1 MNLQTF
7 NRGGIH
13 PPDGKALAKDKP
25 IQILMPK
32 EGSLL
37 VYPMSQHIGAPCEPV
52 VAKGDRVLVGQ
63 KIAEAG
69 GFVSAP
75 IHASVSGTVKDIKP
89 MATPSGAMVKSIII
103 ENDGLYEEDPS
114 IGKDTDYK
122 SFSNEKILE
131 KVKEAGIV
139 GLGGAG
145 FPTHVKLNPPKD
157 CKIDTVIVNG
167 AECEPYLTTDYRLLM
182 EQPEKV
188 VKGLEII
195 LKLFPDATGYIAIEN
210 NKPDAIEKVVK
221 TVGNNPRIKVLA
233 LMTKYPQ
240 GSEKQLINAVT
251 GREVP
256 SGALPANA
264 GCIVD
269 NVDTVVAIETAVCE
283 DRPLMRRI
291 VTLTGDA
298 ANNPGNYEIRIGMNM
313 NELIEMAGGLKED
326 LGKIIAGGPMMG
338 PAMFSTDCP
347 FIKTSSALLC
357 LTKKSAELPPESN
370 CIRCAKCI
378 NACPMGLMPAKL
390 NKLALAKDYE
400 GFAAN
405 NGLDCIECGSCS
417 YVCPAKRHL
426 TQTLRICKRETMAIM
441 RAKAQKK

>member
-114 IGKDTDYK
+114 IGKDTDYE

-157 CKIDTVIVNG
+157 CKIDTPI
-167 AECEPYLTTDYRLLM
+167 
-182 EQPEKV
+182 
-188 VKGLEII
+188 
-195 LKLFPDATGYIAIEN
+195 
-210 NKPDAIEKVVK
+210 
-221 TVGNNPRIKVLA
+221 
-233 LMTKYPQ
+233 
-240 GSEKQLINAVT
+240 
-251 GREVP
+251 
-256 SGALPANA
+256 
-264 GCIVD
+264 
-269 NVDTVVAIETAVCE
+269 
-283 DRPLMRRI
+283 
-291 VTLTGDA
+291 
-298 ANNPGNYEIRIGMNM
+298 
-313 NELIEMAGGLKED
+313 
-326 LGKIIAGGPMMG
+326 
-338 PAMFSTDCP
+338 
-347 FIKTSSALLC
+347 
-357 LTKKSAELPPESN
+357 
-370 CIRCAKCI
+370 
-378 NACPMGLMPAKL
+378 
-390 NKLALAKDYE
+390 
-400 GFAAN
+400 
-405 NGLDCIECGSCS
+405 
-417 YVCPAKRHL
+417 
-426 TQTLRICKRETMAIM
+426 
-441 RAKAQKK
+441 

>member
-37 VYPMSQHIGAPCEPV
+37 VYPMSQHIGAPCEPI

-114 IGKDTDYK
+114 IGKDTDYE

-188 VKGLEII
+188 VKGLEIL
-195 LKLFPDATGYIAIEN
+195 LKLFPDATGYIAIEH

-240 GSEKQLINAVT
+240 GS
-251 GREVP
+251 
-256 SGALPANA
+256 
-264 GCIVD
+264 
-269 NVDTVVAIETAVCE
+269 
-283 DRPLMRRI
+283 
-291 VTLTGDA
+291 
-298 ANNPGNYEIRIGMNM
+298 
-313 NELIEMAGGLKED
+313 
-326 LGKIIAGGPMMG
+326 
-338 PAMFSTDCP
+338 
-347 FIKTSSALLC
+347 
-357 LTKKSAELPPESN
+357 
-370 CIRCAKCI
+370 
-378 NACPMGLMPAKL
+378 
-390 NKLALAKDYE
+390 
-400 GFAAN
+400 
-405 NGLDCIECGSCS
+405 
-417 YVCPAKRHL
+417 
-426 TQTLRICKRETMAIM
+426 
-441 RAKAQKK
+441 

>member
-1 MNLQTF
+1 
-7 NRGGIH
+7 
-13 PPDGKALAKDKP
+13 
-25 IQILMPK
+25 
-32 EGSLL
+32 
-37 VYPMSQHIGAPCEPV
+37 
-52 VAKGDRVLVGQ
+52 
-63 KIAEAG
+63 
-69 GFVSAP
+69 
-75 IHASVSGTVKDIKP
+75 
-89 MATPSGAMVKSIII
+89 
-103 ENDGLYEEDPS
+103 
-114 IGKDTDYK
+114 
-122 SFSNEKILE
+122 
-131 KVKEAGIV
+131 
-139 GLGGAG
+139 
-145 FPTHVKLNPPKD
+145 
-157 CKIDTVIVNG
+157 
-167 AECEPYLTTDYRLLM
+167 M

-291 VTLTGDA
+291 VTLTGKA

-313 NELIEMAGGLKED
+313 NELIEMAGGLNED

-357 LTKKSAELPPESN
+357 LTKKDADFHLKATVFVVLSVSTPVQWVLCLLSL
-370 CIRCAKCI
+370 ISSLLQRTTKVLLLTTVLI
-378 NACPMGLMPAKL
+378 VL
-390 NKLALAKDYE
+390 NVVLALM
-400 GFAAN
+400 
-405 NGLDCIECGSCS
+405 
-417 YVCPAKRHL
+417 YVQL
-426 TQTLRICKRETMAIM
+426 NVTLLRLSESVSVK
-441 RAKAQKK
+441 QWLL

>member
-1 MNLQTF
+1 MF
-7 NRGGIH
+7 NGAAANGARAFWTKRELFAIHRIGKGIH
-13 PPDGKALAKDKP
+13 
-25 IQILMPK
+25 
-32 EGSLL
+32 LL
-37 VYPMSQHIGAPCEPV
+37 FNDV
-52 VAKGDRVLVGQ
+52 
-63 KIAEAG
+63 G
-69 GFVSAP
+69 GFT
-75 IHASVSGTVKDIKP
+75 HAAGKEP
-89 MATPSGAMVKSIII
+89 RGF
-103 ENDGLYEEDPS
+103 ENGR
-114 IGKDTDYK
+114 T
-122 SFSNEKILE
+122 N
-131 KVKEAGIV
+131 
-139 GLGGAG
+139 
-145 FPTHVKLNPPKD
+145 
-157 CKIDTVIVNG
+157 
-167 AECEPYLTTDYRLLM
+167 LTIAVACRHTTGR
-182 EQPEKV
+182 
-188 VKGLEII
+188 I

>member
-1 MNLQTF
+1 
-7 NRGGIH
+7 
-13 PPDGKALAKDKP
+13 
-25 IQILMPK
+25 
-32 EGSLL
+32 
-37 VYPMSQHIGAPCEPV
+37 
-52 VAKGDRVLVGQ
+52 
-63 KIAEAG
+63 
-69 GFVSAP
+69 
-75 IHASVSGTVKDIKP
+75 

-114 IGKDTDYK
+114 IGKDTDYE

-269 NVDTVVAIETAVCE
+269 NVDTVVAIETAVC
-283 DRPLMRRI
+283 RRQ
-291 VTLTGDA
+291 TFNA
-298 ANNPGNYEIRIGMNM
+298 SYRY
-313 NELIEMAGGLKED
+313 
-326 LGKIIAGGPMMG
+326 
-338 PAMFSTDCP
+338 
-347 FIKTSSALLC
+347 
-357 LTKKSAELPPESN
+357 
-370 CIRCAKCI
+370 I
-378 NACPMGLMPAKL
+378 NW
-390 NKLALAKDYE
+390 
-400 GFAAN
+400 
-405 NGLDCIECGSCS
+405 
-417 YVCPAKRHL
+417 
-426 TQTLRICKRETMAIM
+426 
-441 RAKAQKK
+441 

>member
-1 MNLQTF
+1 
-7 NRGGIH
+7 
-13 PPDGKALAKDKP
+13 
-25 IQILMPK
+25 
-32 EGSLL
+32 
-37 VYPMSQHIGAPCEPV
+37 
-52 VAKGDRVLVGQ
+52 
-63 KIAEAG
+63 
-69 GFVSAP
+69 
-75 IHASVSGTVKDIKP
+75 
-89 MATPSGAMVKSIII
+89 
-103 ENDGLYEEDPS
+103 
-114 IGKDTDYK
+114 
-122 SFSNEKILE
+122 
-131 KVKEAGIV
+131 
-139 GLGGAG
+139 
-145 FPTHVKLNPPKD
+145 
-157 CKIDTVIVNG
+157 
-167 AECEPYLTTDYRLLM
+167 
-182 EQPEKV
+182 
-188 VKGLEII
+188 
-195 LKLFPDATGYIAIEN
+195 
-210 NKPDAIEKVVK
+210 
-221 TVGNNPRIKVLA
+221 
-233 LMTKYPQ
+233 MTKYPQ

-400 GFAAN
+400 VLLLTTVLIVLNVVLA
-405 NGLDCIECGSCS
+405 LM
-417 YVCPAKRHL
+417 YVQL
-426 TQTLRICKRETMAIM
+426 NVTLLRLSEFVSVK
-441 RAKAQKK
+441 QWLL

>member
-114 IGKDTDYK
+114 IGKDTDYE

-221 TVGNNPRIKVLA
+221 TVGNNPRIKVL
-233 LMTKYPQ
+233 
-240 GSEKQLINAVT
+240 
-251 GREVP
+251 
-256 SGALPANA
+256 
-264 GCIVD
+264 
-269 NVDTVVAIETAVCE
+269 VAIETAVCE

-291 VTLTGDA
+291 VTLTGKA

-313 NELIEMAGGLKED
+313 NELIEMAGGLNED

-357 LTKKSAELPPESN
+357 LTKKDAELPPESN

>member
-1 MNLQTF
+1 MVMNLQTF

-13 PPDGKALAKDKP
+13 PPDRKALAKDKP

-114 IGKDTDYK
+114 IGKDTDYE

-131 KVKEAGIV
+131 KVKEAGI
-139 GLGGAG
+139 
-145 FPTHVKLNPPKD
+145 
-157 CKIDTVIVNG
+157 
-167 AECEPYLTTDYRLLM
+167 DYRLLM

-291 VTLTGDA
+291 VTLTGKA

-313 NELIEMAGGLKED
+313 NELIEMAGGLNED

-357 LTKKSAELPPESN
+357 LTKKDAELPPESN

>member
-1 MNLQTF
+1 MVMNLQTF
-7 NRGGIH
+7 NSGGIH

-37 VYPMSQHIGAPCEPV
+37 VYPMSQHIGAPCEPI

-114 IGKDTDYK
+114 IGKDTDYE

-326 LGKIIAGGPMMG
+326 LGKIIAGSGYV
-338 PAMFSTDCP
+338 
-347 FIKTSSALLC
+347 
-357 LTKKSAELPPESN
+357 
-370 CIRCAKCI
+370 
-378 NACPMGLMPAKL
+378 L
-390 NKLALAKDYE
+390 N
-400 GFAAN
+400 
-405 NGLDCIECGSCS
+405 
-417 YVCPAKRHL
+417 
-426 TQTLRICKRETMAIM
+426 
-441 RAKAQKK
+441 